1 MEKVNIREE
10 GATPTC
16 ITLAK
21 VNLGCLISPVHAAT
35 HGTGVN
41 FGNLA
46 TQVTKLE
53 LISGR
58 GEVSM

>member
-1 MEKVNIREE
+1 MH
-10 GATPTC
+10 
-16 ITLAK
+16 
-21 VNLGCLISPVHAAT
+21 NLGCLTSPVHAAT

-53 LISGR
+53 LISGS